1 MPSDFDLK
9 KDNRQQWYWTLQ
21 GKNGEMVARS
31 SESYINRQDCLHC
44 IRLVKDIAPNA
55 PVWDM
60 SISGQLKRVSDSDV
74 K

>member
-1 MPSDFDLK
+1 MASDFDLK
-9 KDNRQQWYWTLQ
+9 KDNRQQWYWTVQ
-21 GKNGEMVARS
+21 GKNGETLARS
-31 SESYINRQDCLHC
+31 SESYINRQDHLHC

-60 SISGQLKRVSDSDV
+60 SIAGQPKRVPYSEI